1 MEIRVRVQLV
11 EYVSDGNDVWHEVVE
26 EDWLYFEHDEP
37 DLLLEVESILDSYIE
52 IADNLEGFER

>member
-1 MEIRVRVQLV
+1 MEIRVKVQLV
-11 EYVSDGNDVWHEVVE
+11 EPVSDGSDVWHEVVE

-37 DLLLEVESILDSYIE
+37 DLLLEVEDLLDSYIE